1 MKIRDLRWYIMGC
14 IVLLISFAALSAC
27 LYLPVKG
34 KVVNSI
40 QVLSKENLVMNLEF
54 TEEAI
59 NNYYNQF
66 INGNYQSIET
76 DFNKTGFIDKMDGN
90 NYVIK
95 EGKDF
100 LHIEGDNTLYVFF
113 YNPNPLMEIGGYIP
127 LTKILEFVEQDVV
140 IFSSTGAI
148 KYNTVTD
155 EPLQY

>member
-14 IVLLISFAALSAC
+14 LVLLISFCALSMC

-34 KVVNSI
+34 KIVNS
-40 QVLSKENLVMNLEF
+40 VKELSKENLVMNLEF

-76 DFNKTGFIDKMDGN
+76 EFNKTGYIDKMGGN
-90 NYVIK
+90 KYVIK

-100 LHIEGDNTLYVFF
+100 LNIEGDNTLYVFF
-113 YNPNPLMEIGGYIP
+113 YNENPLMFKKSLPSLITYLLP
-127 LTKILEFVEQDVV
+127 PILS
-140 IFSSTGAI
+140 I
-148 KYNTVTD
+148 
-155 EPLQY
+155 